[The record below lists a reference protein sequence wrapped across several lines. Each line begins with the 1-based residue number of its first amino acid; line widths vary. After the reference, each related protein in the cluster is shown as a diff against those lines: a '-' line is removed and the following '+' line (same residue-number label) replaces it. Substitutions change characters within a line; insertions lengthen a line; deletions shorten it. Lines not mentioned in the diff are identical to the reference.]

1 MLVYKLVI
9 KEFFFPFGI
18 ALFSILSILLLGRM
32 VPLLEFF
39 VRSGANFGDLLKTIT
54 LFFPLFLQFALPMSG
69 LFGMLISFVRLT
81 QSHEIIGIFAIGVR
95 PHSIFLPVFII
106 SFSLFIASLMISTRL
121 VPHSKYSAKSF
132 LKEIGESTLYRGVP
146 EGRFVEISRNLILFA
161 NKNKDQGRKLK
172 GIFIWDHKEN
182 STPLMI
188 YAKRGAILHGKDSRS
203 IVLELK
209 NGTMTRYGR
218 DLETT
223 DVISFDEYSLVV
235 GFQETSHKKSRGE
248 MTTAELVSHIE
259 RQDISSQKRLKY
271 TSELVRRYTLPV
283 GTLFLCLLAA
293 PLGIFFGRSGLSTG
307 IALGIAT
314 FFGYYLIT
322 TLTTNIY
329 ETAAVASAMVL
340 VIPDALLIALTW
352 WLWHLM
358 VKKGPVTFV

>member
-95 PHSIFLPVFII
+95 PRSIFLPVFII

-182 STPLMI
+182 GTPLMI